1 MKLEMRMTTRPT
13 SLNRIDLRRRGSFM
27 VLLTLAFYCNLLSR
41 GGESIIGDDT
51 TGHSALNA
59 RDSRSASKTL
69 YLNIIWHQHQP
80 MYLDPGTDQLKGP
93 WVRTHGTKDYYD
105 MAATVAKYP
114 AIHVTVN
121 LTSSL
126 MVQLDEYYVK
136 RLGPCVDL
144 HENRVDSRKYF
155 ATSRGKTD
163 PWIDLALKP
172 TAQFTK
178 EDVNVLLTNVWNAF
192 SISDVVIARFPEY
205 RALREKFR
213 NEGPGALSE
222 QDRREIKFWFYLAN
236 FDPDFL
242 RGKVDL
248 ITGGAVDL
256 RDLVEKQGD
265 SSFKLNKTI
274 SEDDCNRI
282 VAETYKV
289 LAAVIPTHKKLMYHP
304 TTHQGQVEVITTP
317 FYHPILPL
325 IYDTDLAK
333 LCQPNDSMPP
343 RFHFPEDADA
353 QVAMAVEFYK
363 RQFGVNPT
371 GMWPAE
377 GAVAHDV
384 TAVFA
389 SHGIQWIATDEK
401 NLARSTAE
409 NHEKFFPYSLSGKGA
424 RAPVAIVFRDTELSD
439 KIGFVYQNYKGE
451 DAADDFIKSI
461 LQYVPEADEP
471 DRLLTVILDG
481 ENAWE
486 WYRLDNDGKEFQNA
500 LYRKLSALYDGKLV
514 TTTTVTEFVNGNP
527 SRGIAAH
534 PVESMKKITWLWPG
548 SWINANYDT
557 WIGEVE
563 ENLAWIYLL
572 TARNDLGQSGLK
584 QPDPA
589 AAQPRKDSPSWFAF
603 KAWESM
609 YAAEGSD
616 WFWWYGDDQTAPGG
630 DKPFDIAFLNYIDN
644 VYRFARL
651 AGSNMPHRE
660 FPPIILDTED
670 SKKVAQG
677 TMAQSRNDLVNVK
690 FQVNCAGVSISKSLY
705 IVGNQELLGA
715 WIPNKIKMYNDGTHG
730 DITAN
735 DSIWTLELRLP
746 AGAEI
751 EYKYTNSGTEGNW
764 VPGEEFSIT
773 NRKLKISSS
782 PGTRQIVLDRF
793 GKI

>member
-1 MKLEMRMTTRPT
+1 MKT
-13 SLNRIDLRRRGSFM
+13 SNLHFSRRRFVQAQYLF
-27 VLLTLAFYCNLLSR
+27 VLALLVLCCNGRLLSMLGR
-41 GGESIIGDDT
+41 NAIAGGT
-51 TGHSALNA
+51 TDQSMAVTKANNHNN
-59 RDSRSASKTL
+59 KTL

-105 MAATVAKYP
+105 MAATIAQYP
-114 AIHVTVN
+114 AIHFTVN

-144 HENRVDSRKYF
+144 RKNRVDSKKYF
-155 ATSRGKTD
+155 ATFGGKTD

-178 EDVNVLLTNVWNAF
+178 DDLNFLLTNVWNAF
-192 SISDVVIARFPEY
+192 SVSDVVIARFPEY

-213 NEGPGALSE
+213 NGSAEALSE

-256 RDLVEKQGD
+256 RDLVAKQADGT
-265 SSFKLNKTI
+265 FRLNKTI

-333 LCQPNDSMPP
+333 LCQPNDSMSP

-363 RQFGVNPT
+363 RQFGVDPS

-389 SHGIQWIATDEK
+389 AHGIQWIATDEK
-401 NLARSTAE
+401 NLVRSKSE
-409 NHEKFFPYSLSGKGA
+409 NHEKYYPYSLSATGA
-424 RAPVAIVFRDTELSD
+424 KAPVAVVFRDTELSD
-439 KIGFVYQNYKGE
+439 KIGFVYQNHKGE

-486 WYRLDNDGKEFQNA
+486 WYRLDNDGKEFQSA
-500 LYRKLSALYDGKLV
+500 LYRKLSALYDAKLV
-514 TTTTVTEFVNGNP
+514 TTTTVTEYVDGNP

-563 ENLAWIYLL
+563 ENLAWSYLL
-572 TARNDLGQSGLK
+572 TARNDLGHSGLK
-584 QPDPA
+584 QPDPKA
-589 AAQPRKDSPSWFAF
+589 APPEKGAPSWFAF

-616 WFWWYGDDQTAPGG
+616 WFWWYGDDQLAPGG
-630 DKPFDIAFLNYIDN
+630 DKPFDIAFLTYLENI
-644 VYRFARL
+644 YRFARL
-651 AGSNMPHRE
+651 ANGKMPQRE
-660 FPPIILDTED
+660 FQPIIVDGGD
-670 SKKVAQG
+670 SNKGNQG
-677 TMAQSRNDLVNVK
+677 TMSQSRNDLVNVV
-690 FQVNCAGVSISKSLY
+690 FQVNCTGISIPKSVY
-705 IVGNQELLGA
+705 IVGNQEVLGN
-715 WIPNKIKMYNDGTHG
+715 WIPNKVKLFDDGTHG
-730 DITAN
+730 DVTAN
-735 DSIWTLELRLP
+735 DSTWTIEVRLP
-746 AGAEI
+746 AGVEV

-773 NRKLKISSS
+773 NRKFKISSS
-782 PGTRQIVLDRF
+782 PGTKQVVIDRF